1 MKQKFYTPHVKK
13 DNNKI
18 SVVAV
23 DLAHIPSPTH
33 KWGAI
38 KNKSQVFEDKRKKPP
53 KYKAFDGR
61 QW

>member
-1 MKQKFYTPHVKK
+1 MKQKTYTTHVKK
-13 DNNKI
+13 DNKI
-18 SVVAV
+18 FMVTV
-23 DLAHIPSPTH
+23 DLAHVPSLTH

-38 KNKSQVFEDKRKKPP
+38 KNKSKVFEDKRKKPP

>member
-1 MKQKFYTPHVKK
+1 M
-13 DNNKI
+13 
-18 SVVAV
+18 VAV

-38 KNKSQVFEDKRKKPP
+38 KNKSKVFEDKRKKPP